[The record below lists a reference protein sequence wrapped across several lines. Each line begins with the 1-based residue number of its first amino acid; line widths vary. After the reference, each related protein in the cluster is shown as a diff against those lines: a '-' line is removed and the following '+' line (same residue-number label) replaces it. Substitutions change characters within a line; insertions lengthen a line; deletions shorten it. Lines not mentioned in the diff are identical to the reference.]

1 MLREIRKKKNITI
14 KELALKLKL
23 TRNAITQ
30 YETGKRTPSL
40 QTMQKLADALEV
52 DLQTIFECFVKS
64 EGKNEDN

>member
-52 DLQTIFECFVKS
+52 DLQTIIECFVKS